1 MPTLILPC
9 VVDPST
15 EMNWTN
21 VGGANA
27 TASVALPDDDLA
39 SYVLSAPVGDL
50 IIYNVTNSGLSF
62 VVINSVTVFART
74 KISGDPVNL
83 SVSDDNFLNQA
94 YATYP
99 SGINFVT
106 ENNYS
111 STTKPSGGAWT
122 VDSLDSLQI
131 QIQAN
136 DPGQIWLT
144 TLYVSVDYT
153 DLPSANPILTNML
166 EPICEIYYK
175 YQKALSVQSANINTV
190 RNYGFSTSFALNS
203 GFELFEPF
211 DLNNIKLQPGVFT
224 YNNSYYTAP
233 NLAIETTID
242 VQNIIK
248 LQDLP
253 TSGVG
258 TVNYVDQT
266 LPIKISIKQNSN
278 SIIGIASAYETDGI
292 PYGNTFDLNEPIIR
306 NFESSLV
313 TDPELAIL
321 ILLNLEDATFTGNQ
335 YNWSVAPS
343 ALYRANI
350 QSYRF
355 DNGFGQ
361 FYSFNANN
369 SFIRPTQYLSTAIS
383 TSLYNSTYMNV
394 YNWANT
400 LSWEPD
406 FETWYNNYSDTL
418 PYFLHKFLV
427 DYFGL
432 S

>member
-9 VVDPST
+9 VINYLGWS
-15 EMNWTN
+15 NF
-21 VGGANA
+21 GGANA

-39 SYVLSAPVGDL
+39 SYVLSDPAGDEIL
-50 IIYNVTNSGLSF
+50 YDVANSGLSF

-74 KISGDPVNL
+74 KTTAAIDPVRIT
-83 SVSDDNFLNQA
+83 VSNDNFLHDVQA
-94 YATYP
+94 NYP

-106 ENNYS
+106 ESNYS
-111 STTKPSGGAWT
+111 SATQPSGDSWT

-131 QIQAN
+131 RIQAN

-153 DLPSANPILTNML
+153 DLPSANPIITNLL
-166 EPICEIYYK
+166 EPVCELYYK
-175 YQKALSVQSANINTV
+175 YQTALNIQSANINTV
-190 RNYGFSTSFALNS
+190 RNYGFSTSFALNY
-203 GFELFEPF
+203 GFELYDPF

-233 NLAIETTID
+233 NLSNETTID

-253 TSGVG
+253 TSGIG
-258 TVNYVDQT
+258 TVNYVNQT
-266 LPIKISIKQNSN
+266 LPIKISIKQNST
-278 SIIGIASAYETDGI
+278 SIIGIASAYETEGI
-292 PYGNTFDLNEPIIR
+292 PYENIFDLKDPIIR

-313 TDPELAIL
+313 TDPELSML
-321 ILLNLEDATFTGNQ
+321 VLLNIEDATFTGNQ

-343 ALYRANI
+343 ALYKANI
-350 QSYRF
+350 QTYRF

-361 FYSFNANN
+361 FYSFAANN
-369 SFIRPTQYLSTAIS
+369 SFIRGEQYLNTTIS

-406 FETWYNNYSDTL
+406 FETWYNLNSGTL

>member
-9 VVDPST
+9 VINYEGWS
-15 EMNWTN
+15 N

-27 TASVALPDDDLA
+27 TASVALPNDDLA
-39 SYVLSAPVGDL
+39 SYVLSSPAGDQ

-74 KISGDPVNL
+74 KISGFTTDPVRII
-83 SVSDDNFLNQA
+83 VADDNLNDVQ
-94 YATYP
+94 TNYP
-99 SGINFVT
+99 SGIDFVT
-106 ENNYS
+106 ESNYS

-122 VDSLDSLQI
+122 VDSVDSLQI
-131 QIQAN
+131 TIPAN
-136 DPGQIWLT
+136 DPDQIWLT

-153 DLPSANPILTNML
+153 DLPSANPIITNML
-166 EPICEIYYK
+166 EPICELYYK
-175 YQKALSVQSANINTV
+175 YQKALSVQSANINTI

-253 TSGVG
+253 TAGIG

-306 NFESSLV
+306 DFESSLV

-406 FETWYNNYSDTL
+406 FETWYDNYSDTL

>member
-9 VVDPST
+9 VINYEGWS
-15 EMNWTN
+15 N

-39 SYVLSAPVGDL
+39 SYVLSDPAGDE

-74 KISGDPVNL
+74 KISGFAFD
-83 SVSDDNFLNQA
+83 SVRIIVTDDNLNDVQTN
-94 YATYP
+94 YQ
-99 SGINFVT
+99 SGIDFVT
-106 ENNYS
+106 ESNYS

-122 VDSLDSLQI
+122 VDSVDSLQI
-131 QIQAN
+131 TISAN
-136 DPGQIWLT
+136 DPDQIWLT

-153 DLPSANPILTNML
+153 DLPSANPIITNML
-166 EPICEIYYK
+166 EPICELYYK
-175 YQKALSVQSANINTV
+175 YQKALSVQSANINTI

-233 NLAIETTID
+233 NLSVETTID

-278 SIIGIASAYETDGI
+278 SIIGIASAYETGGI
-292 PYGNTFDLNEPIIR
+292 PYENAFDLTEPIIR
-306 NFESSLV
+306 DFESSLV

-321 ILLNLEDATFTGNQ
+321 ILLNLEDATFSGNQ

-343 ALYRANI
+343 ALYKANI
-350 QSYRF
+350 QSYRYN
-355 DNGFGQ
+355 NGFGQ
-361 FYSFNANN
+361 FYSLASNG
-369 SFIRPTQYLSTAIS
+369 SFIAPNQYLNTSIS

-406 FETWYNNYSDTL
+406 FETWYNTYSSTL